1 MNYKEFKEKYGELD
15 RAMLKHMLGIGP
27 SKYDRSFS
35 SVTMQATG
43 IGAQSK
49 KIVFNEKTTI
59 KMFLDLRIVRKGND
73 NLYLRLSES
82 KKIEDAE
89 MDCIDNATVMD
100 LKTAKLIE
108 KWFNLGEKIKKVEL
122 ENVIK

>member
-15 RAMLKHMLGIGP
+15 RAMLKHMLGLGP